1 MFQEI
6 RQKKIGQE
14 IEQKIGE
21 TMEQKIEEK
30 IRPRCNL
37 VITDILVIPVILSS

>member
-6 RQKKIGQE
+6 RQE
-14 IEQKIGE
+14 IEQKIGQ

-30 IRPRCNL
+30 IRPCCNL
-37 VITDILVIPVILSS
+37 VITGILVIPVILSS